1 MDALKRCLL
10 VWMVVVLAAWSA
22 RANPIPVPLPASMPL
37 EDMYSELLEIDGDTG
52 LRDHFQ
58 GDYYFS
64 YIPKDLYMM
73 KYPVPPNPDGSH
85 IEDLRVSFGKLPD
98 DWTFTPGSLPA
109 LHMLL
114 PPVSPQ
120 PWYYIRELYPTVVP
134 GWPGIPM
141 LAWHGPINAD
151 ATDDIIPPPPTFP
164 PTALYRVNY
173 EYNMRRWGRGWLYFY
188 ALGTGKYYST
198 YQKQAISFLDIT
210 MPKHLTMSRLS
221 LDNTPHAF
229 AVTCEGDKTVVSVY
243 ATAQFGPFTKDIIGV
258 VVPWLVRADTN
269 YDGSTNIL
277 DLLHV
282 RNHLG
287 SDVSGDEAEDADIN
301 GDGDVNILDLLL
313 VRNHLGERAELVDE
327 CPAPM
332 PGPQIRLRYRVKQCG
347 TTQPPGIEPDVRPWG
362 RRMIVTDQIHFNC
375 CPEYVRMTILVGG
388 NRVIFR
394 EKAIEKD
401 PCDCLCYFPM
411 KGVAGPFSPGTYN
424 VELIDPYGR
433 TILEKE
439 IEIE

>member
-10 VWMVVVLAAWSA
+10 VCVVVLLGAWLA
-22 RANPIPVPLPASMPL
+22 HANPIPVPLPASMPL

-64 YIPKDLYMM
+64 YIPKDLHMM

-85 IEDLRVSFGKLPD
+85 IVDVPVSFGRLPD
-98 DWTFTPGSLPA
+98 DWTFTPGSLPG
-109 LHMLL
+109 LHMPFPPLL
-114 PPVSPQ
+114 PQ

-141 LAWHGPINAD
+141 IAWNAPLNAD
-151 ATDDIIPPPPTFP
+151 PGDVVVQSDPTFP
-164 PTALYRVNY
+164 PTGLYRVNY

-188 ALGTGKYYST
+188 AIGTGKYYST
-198 YQKQAISFLDIT
+198 YQKEAIAFLDIT
-210 MPKHLTMSRLS
+210 MPRHLMMSRLF
-221 LDNTPHAF
+221 LDHDPHAF
-229 AVTCEGDKTVVSVY
+229 AVTCEGDNTVVSVY

-277 DLLHV
+277 DMLHV

-287 SDVSGDEAEDADIN
+287 RDVSGDGADDADVN
-301 GDGDVNILDLLL
+301 GDGVVNILDLIL
-313 VRNHLGERAELVDE
+313 VRNHLGETADLEESPV
-327 CPAPM
+327 PM
-332 PGPQIRLRYRVKQCG
+332 TGPQISLRYSVKPCG
-347 TTQPPGIEPDVRPWG
+347 TTEPPGIKADVRPWD
-362 RRMIVTDQIHFNC
+362 RRMIVTDQIYFNC
-375 CPEYVRMTILVGG
+375 CPEYIRMTILVSG

-411 KGVAGPFSPGTYN
+411 RGVAGPFSPGTYD

-439 IEIE
+439 IVIE